1 MDKKDS
7 KDKELS
13 VDEQTDV
20 EVEDQVEQIMGGSTN
35 NKDDQIAIDNNGVF
49 SKTKDQDTKDI
60 NQINSLKDDNETDK
74 IVDDIIKDES
84 DVIIKAHD
92 EKIAQFSA
100 PPQKPKGLRRF
111 FGAWWHNKLARWLT
125 ILLVVGGLAAVFLVP
140 TSRYYILNKIGVR
153 ASMTIQVVDAKSG
166 RPVKNVEA
174 TVQGQKTQTN
184 EQGNASF
191 ANLLLGPTDMILAKR
206 SFATETIPVTIG
218 WGSNPFSSPFEIT
231 PTGTKFRFTV
241 QDWLTGAPLAKAT
254 VSDGES
260 EAVTNE
266 KGEAELTIEPTD
278 NDIVATVSADM
289 YLSKSVTIPANSED
303 AQLVQL
309 VPSKKDI
316 FLSNRSGKISVYNR
330 YIDNTEESV
339 LLPGTGNE
347 QDSTQLLAHPSKD
360 IAVLSSSR
368 DGKRDSKGTILSALY
383 LIDANSKQVEQISD
397 SSSNNIRIVGWSGDS
412 IVYVLGNGATVDN
425 PTDQQ
430 KLIVF
435 NSATGQVKELAK
447 SAYFGDVKITDNN
460 VYYVTSALDQAQT
473 GAGLSVIAVDGTRQ
487 KVLIDKP
494 IWSVNRVSQSQLI
507 VNGQED
513 KWYQIN
519 VTNNDVKNLDGRPP
533 IVKDYQFVANPYV
546 QNMSYVDVRDGK
558 GALLLADAQSQD
570 KPAQEITRQSGL
582 QAMPLRWITPT
593 IVLYSVNTPQ
603 ETANYIVDTQ
613 VKKSQ
618 KIGDVTNSGTGN
630 YRL

>member
-1 MDKKDS
+1 MDKNDS
-7 KDKELS
+7 KEIDTS
-13 VDEQTDV
+13 DNEQTEESIDN
-20 EVEDQVEQIMGGSTN
+20 EVQKIMSDSSNNEDSQIS
-35 NKDDQIAIDNNGVF
+35 IDNNGIF
-49 SKTKDQDTKDI
+49 SKTKDDVPKDI
-60 NQINSLKDDNETDK
+60 SHNKPLDDDQETDK
-74 IVDDIIKDES
+74 IVEDIIKDES
-84 DVIIKAHD
+84 DIVIKAHD

-100 PPQKPKGLRRF
+100 PPKKSKGLKRF

-125 ILLVVGGLAAVFLVP
+125 ILIIVGGLAAIFIVP

-174 TVQGQKTQTN
+174 KVQGQTVQTN
-184 EQGNASF
+184 DQGNASF
-191 ANLLLGPTDMILAKR
+191 ANLLLGPTDMVLAKR
-206 SFATETIPVTIG
+206 SFATEVIPITIG

-241 QDWLTGAPLAKAT
+241 QDWLTGSPLSKAT

-278 NDIVATVSADM
+278 NDVVATVSADM

-316 FLSNRSGKISVYNR
+316 FLSNRSGKISVYSR
-330 YIDNTEESV
+330 HIDNTEEVV

-347 QDSTQLLAHPSKD
+347 QDSSQLLAHPSKD
-360 IAVLSSSR
+360 IAILSSSR

-397 SSSNNIRIVGWSGDS
+397 SSSTNIRIVGWSGDS
-412 IVYVLGNGATVDN
+412 IIYVLGNGATVDN

-430 KLIVF
+430 KLVAF
-435 NSATGQVKELAK
+435 NSATSQVKELAK
-447 SAYFGDVKITDNN
+447 SAYFGDVKIADNN

-473 GAGLSVIAVDGTRQ
+473 GAGLSVIAIDGSRQ

-494 IWSVNRVSQSQLI
+494 IWSVNRVNQSQLI

-519 VTNNDVKNLDGRPP
+519 VTNNEVKNLDGRPP
-533 IVKDYQFVANPYV
+533 LVKDYQFVTNPYA
-546 QNMSYVDVRDGK
+546 QNLAYVDIRDGK
-558 GALLLADAQSQD
+558 GALLLTDLQQSQD
-570 KPAQEITRQSGL
+570 KPSQEIIRQSGL
-582 QAMPLRWITPT
+582 QTMPLRWITPT
-593 IVLYSVNTPQ
+593 IVLYSVSTPQ
-603 ETANYIVDTQ
+603 ETANYVVDSL

-618 KIGDVTNSGTGN
+618 KIGDVTNYGIN
-630 YRL
+630 DIR